1 MNIYKLQ
8 YDTKA
13 EGDADLLAKGTYEV
27 ITEEGVTQDV
37 YKNGTQAIVYIG
49 QIVEVPA
56 TYDKDGNELTP
67 PIYYAGVFYDLMT
80 TEEIDFGI
88 NEVLPLNC
96 VHSFL
101 GYAKNAEGTDIPE
114 ELELIK

>member
-1 MNIYKLQ
+1 MNIDKLQ
-8 YDTKA
+8 SDSKA
-13 EGDADLLAKGTYEV
+13 QGDADLLSKGTYEV

-37 YKNGTQAIVYIG
+37 YTNGTQAIVYIG
-49 QIVEVPA
+49 KIVEVPA

-67 PIYYAGVFYDLMT
+67 PIYFDGVFYDLMT
-80 TEEIDFGI
+80 TEEYDFGT

-114 ELELIK
+114 ELTIE

>member
-8 YDTKA
+8 FTDKA
-13 EGDADLLAKGTYEV
+13 TGDADLLGKGTYEV

-37 YKNGTQAIVYIG
+37 YRNGTQAIVYIG
-49 QIVEVPA
+49 KIVEVPA
-56 TYDKDGNELTP
+56 TDTTP

-80 TEEIDFGI
+80 TEEYDFGI
-88 NEVLPLNC
+88 NEVFPVDC
-96 VHSFL
+96 CHSFL

-114 ELELIK
+114 ELTIE

>member
-13 EGDADLLAKGTYEV
+13 QGDADLLSKGTYEV

-37 YKNGTQAIVYIG
+37 YRNGTQAIVYIG
-49 QIVEVPA
+49 QIVEIPE
-56 TYDKDGNELTP
+56 TPTTP
-67 PIYYAGVFYDLMT
+67 PVYYTGVYYDLMT
-80 TEEIDFGI
+80 SEEIDFGT
-88 NEVLPLNC
+88 NEIFPTDC

-101 GYAKNAEGTDIPE
+101 GYEKNAEGTDVEPD
-114 ELELIK
+114 ELIIE